1 MMSALS
7 CVQVRDLAPEL
18 ALGVLSGADR
28 AEVLLHIDWCP
39 TCRAHVN
46 ELSETVDAL
55 ALLAPEAEPPVGF
68 EKRLMHSMGIE
79 RHRGWRA
86 IVLSRWAA
94 AAAVVGLLV
103 AGSILGALA
112 GLGIIGGH
120 KSQFQAEYVQALKKM
135 GGKSLRAAPMVAAAG
150 TPSGEAFAYKGKQS
164 WVFVSVSYSSMPSGS
179 YTVMLDDAE
188 GSHVVGTIKVA
199 DGHGV
204 LGAQAPGSAGTA
216 NGVRLV
222 NGDGQLMCEALF
234 TS

>member
-1 MMSALS
+1 MTRLQTPVCDLLGIQRPIFQAGMSS
-7 CVQVRDLAPEL
+7 YTTPEL
-18 ALGVLSGADR
+18 V
-28 AEVLLHIDWCP
+28 
-39 TCRAHVN
+39 
-46 ELSETVDAL
+46 
-55 ALLAPEAEPPVGF
+55 
-68 EKRLMHSMGIE
+68 
-79 RHRGWRA
+79 
-86 IVLSRWAA
+86 
-94 AAAVVGLLV
+94 AAVSN
-103 AGSILGALA
+103 AG

-135 GGKSLRAAPMVAAAG
+135 GGKSLRAAPMVGAAG

-164 WVFVSVSYSSMPSGS
+164 WVFVSVSYSSMPSGN

-222 NGDGQLMCEALF
+222 NGDGQLLCEALF